1 VEGNERKDMIQC
13 TIPSPHRHGRKEIE
27 EEIRG
32 RREGA
37 HTRQHTDTKG
47 KKKGA
52 RERLCSW
59 LVVVARFTNV
69 IRMELHPLTTRKTQ
83 QQEEER
89 VFIFLSFLIIILY
102 ISLTHSLTK
111 RRRKKLCRLFC
122 SSSSSSY
129 IYLYG
134 GEIEIDRERERLVI
148 LCGLRSFP
156 PWIFNLVFLGF
167 QRISSRKKKK
177 KKSV

>member
-1 VEGNERKDMIQC
+1 MIQC

-59 LVVVARFTNV
+59 LVVVVVARFTNV

-89 VFIFLSFLIIILY
+89 VFIFLSFLIITIY
-102 ISLTHSLTK
+102 FTHSLTHE
-111 RRRKKLCRLFC
+111 KKKKKVVSFVLFFFFFL
-122 SSSSSSY
+122 
-129 IYLYG
+129 IHLYG
-134 GEIEIDRERERLVI
+134 GEIEIDRERD
-148 LCGLRSFP
+148 
-156 PWIFNLVFLGF
+156 
-167 QRISSRKKKK
+167 
-177 KKSV
+177 

>member
-1 VEGNERKDMIQC
+1 MEGNERKDMIQC

-59 LVVVARFTNV
+59 LVVVVVARFTNV

-83 QQEEER
+83 QQEEGR
-89 VFIFLSFLIIILY
+89 VFIFLSFLIITIY
-102 ISLTHSLTK
+102 FTHSLTHE
-111 RRRKKLCRLFC
+111 KKKKKVVSFVLFFFFFL
-122 SSSSSSY
+122 
-129 IYLYG
+129 IHLYG
-134 GEIEIDRERERLVI
+134 GEIEIDR
-148 LCGLRSFP
+148 
-156 PWIFNLVFLGF
+156 
-167 QRISSRKKKK
+167 
-177 KKSV
+177 